1 MAAEIVLLRR
11 RAAGHV
17 QRLFNVQGAGLA
29 VRTDAPVVVD
39 AVGHVGVL
47 LHLGHDDALA
57 DGVQRAGR
65 DEKAVALV
73 YGHGVQ
79 DLGQGVIFNALRKL
93 LFGDLVRKAVVEIRP
108 RHAVQHIPHLGFAI
122 LVFVF
127 QRVVVG
133 RVHLNGQVLAG
144 VDELCQDRELLKFC
158 AVRAQGFG
166 VRGRVVR
173 QRRAVGQIA
182 RAVRVAGQHPR
193 FGQRFKVALDAEI
206 GAQAAAAPQ
215 IILAARGQF
224 QNRHTVHAFIMSAAA
239 LASAAFTASAAASLS
254 PTAER

>member
-1 MAAEIVLLRR
+1 MPLQMVCSVP
-11 RAAGHV
+11 AGIK
-17 QRLFNVQGAGLA
+17 
-29 VRTDAPVVVD
+29 
-39 AVGHVGVL
+39 
-47 LHLGHDDALA
+47 
-57 DGVQRAGR
+57 
-65 DEKAVALV
+65 KAVALV

-79 DLGQGVIFNALRKL
+79 DLGQGVIFDAFRKL
-93 LFGDLVRKAVVEIRP
+93 LFGDFVRKAVVEIRA
-108 RHAVQHIPHLGFAI
+108 RHAVQHIPHLGFAV

-133 RVHLNGQVLAG
+133 RVYLNGQVLAG

-166 VRGRVVR
+166 VRGHVVR

-224 QNRHTVHAFIMSAAA
+224 QNCHTVHAFIMSAAA